1 MYVSVVRVR
10 VIDPDI
16 TVRWPG
22 EPRHRWPA
30 ASCQLQ
36 LFTKLNEM
44 SSIMAV
50 KAPDNR
56 IVFKV
61 KSWLVHWTNKSR
73 PDGTYGDDGDL
84 SPFDSCTNP
93 ALFKGGRLCPT
104 HGLVPTW
111 FENVPSGLTDKIMG
125 GGKNPL
131 ILQGRRKVWKFVG
144 GVGVII
150 FPRPFE
156 G

>member
-1 MYVSVVRVR
+1 MDLDLVHFRICKRVYVSVVRVR

-61 KSWLVHWTNKSR
+61 KSWLVHWTNKTR
-73 PDGTYGDDGDL
+73 PDGTFGDGGDL

-111 FENVPSGLTDKIMG
+111 FENVPSDLYYGWLVLSRKF
-125 GGKNPL
+125 
-131 ILQGRRKVWKFVG
+131 ILSFCCLALV
-144 GVGVII
+144 
-150 FPRPFE
+150 
-156 G
+156 